1 MYQALYR
8 KYRPKTFDE
17 VAGQEVV
24 VKTLKNSV
32 INNKINHAY
41 LFAGP
46 RGCGKTTIAKI
57 FAKLVNCENSSNG
70 IPCNK
75 CVCCTQSNEQN
86 MDVIE
91 MDAASNN
98 GVDEIREINNKV
110 KLAPT
115 LGKYKI
121 YIIDEVHMLTIGAF
135 NALLKTLEEP
145 PAHVIFILAT
155 TDPHKVPITILSR
168 CQRFDLKKI
177 SDEQIYNRLKYICD
191 NENIKIEEDAIF
203 EIARLGDGSLRDAI
217 SILDQVVAY
226 TNETITL
233 NDIHEVNGTI
243 SQENVFEL
251 INCAV
256 NNNLT
261 GVINKINEY
270 SNRGKSIVKI
280 TEEIILFLRNSILF
294 KTTSDF
300 VEDKKNIYREIT
312 KKVSTKK
319 MLEYISIM
327 NESLLDMKKFSNPK
341 MILEL
346 AFIKLL
352 DEKEFNDK
360 KNEGEEKVI
369 EKKESS
375 IKKDLDKNSKINVQN
390 IDEETLNQNDKTVE
404 KKISKVEIDNKLN
417 EEILQE
423 LNDFVEIRV
432 NNTLSKFSKKET
444 LEFKNT
450 LKKIMDYVMDE
461 KYNIY
466 ATMILDGELKAV
478 SDEYAIFTYATSHLS
493 NLFNE
498 NIINIENLINEI
510 FNKHYKVVAVDLEK
524 WNIIKEDFNSKKRK
538 FEYKTEE
545 ISIEDIINKL
555 NKESADD
562 IQSRKLMKQ
571 YLKILNHLLQ
581 LKQREI
587 KK

>member
-32 INNKINHAY
+32 TNNKINHAY

-226 TNETITL
+226 TNEKITL

-375 IKKDLDKNSKINVQN
+375 IKKDLDKNSKINDQN
-390 IDEETLNQNDKTVE
+390 IDEETLNQNDKNLE

-417 EEILQE
+417 EQILQE

-555 NKESADD
+555 SKESDDD
-562 IQSRKLMKQ
+562 IQSLFG
-571 YLKILNHLLQ
+571 
-581 LKQREI
+581 EI
-587 KK
+587 VEYN

>member
-375 IKKDLDKNSKINVQN
+375 IKKDLDKNSKINDQN
-390 IDEETLNQNDKTVE
+390 IEEETLNQNDKTVE
-404 KKISKVEIDNKLN
+404 KKIIKVEIDNKLN
-417 EEILQE
+417 EQILQE

-478 SDEYAIFTYATSHLS
+478 SDEYAIFTYATSNLS
-493 NLFNE
+493 NIFNE

-562 IQSRKLMKQ
+562 IQSLFG
-571 YLKILNHLLQ
+571 
-581 LKQREI
+581 EI
-587 KK
+587 VEYN

>member
-24 VKTLKNSV
+24 VKTLQNSV

-57 FAKLVNCENSSNG
+57 FAKLVNCKNNSTG
-70 IPCNK
+70 IPCGN
-75 CVCCTQSNEQN
+75 CVCCTQTNEQN

-191 NENIKIEEDAIF
+191 NEKIEIDEDAIS

-226 TNETITL
+226 TNEKITL
-233 NDIHEVNGTI
+233 DDIHEVNGTI
-243 SQENVFEL
+243 SQKNVFEL
-251 INCAV
+251 INYAV
-256 NNNLT
+256 DNNLN
-261 GVINKINEY
+261 GVISKINEY
-270 SNRGKSIVKI
+270 NNRGKSIVKI

-300 VEDKKNIYREIT
+300 IEDKKNIYREIT
-312 KKVSTKK
+312 TKISTTK

-327 NESLLDMKKFSNPK
+327 NEALLDMKKFSNPK
-341 MILEL
+341 MLLEL
-346 AFIKLL
+346 LFIKLL

-360 KNEGEEKVI
+360 KNEIEE
-369 EKKESS
+369 
-375 IKKDLDKNSKINVQN
+375 
-390 IDEETLNQNDKTVE
+390 KTVE
-404 KKISKVEIDNKLN
+404 KKEASVKTNLDESSKINYQNVKKENLIQADKTMEKKINKVDTENNLD
-417 EEILQE
+417 EQILQE
-423 LNDFVEIRV
+423 LNNFVTIRV
-432 NNTLSKFSKKET
+432 NNTLSKFSKKDT

-461 KYNIY
+461 KYNVY

-478 SDEYAIFTYATSHLS
+478 SDEYAIFAYATSHLS

-498 NIINIENLINEI
+498 NIINIENLISEI

-524 WNIIKEDFNSKKRK
+524 WNIIKEDFNSKKKK
-538 FEYKTEE
+538 FEYQNEE
-545 ISIEDIINKL
+545 ITIDEIISKL
-555 NKESADD
+555 NKDSIDD
-562 IQSRKLMKQ
+562 IQSLFG
-571 YLKILNHLLQ
+571 
-581 LKQREI
+581 EI
-587 KK
+587 VEYN

>member
-8 KYRPKTFDE
+8 KYRPKSFE
-17 VAGQEVV
+17 EIAGQEVV
-24 VKTLKNSV
+24 VKTLQNAV

-57 FAKLVNCENSSNG
+57 FARLVNCQHNENG
-70 IPCNK
+70 IPCGK
-75 CVCCTQSNEQN
+75 CVCCTQTSEQN

-155 TDPHKVPITILSR
+155 TDPHKVPVTILSR

-177 SDEQIYNRLKYICD
+177 SDEQIFNRLKHICD
-191 NENIKIEEDAIF
+191 AENIKIEDDAVW
-203 EIARLGDGSLRDAI
+203 EISRLGDGSLRDAI

-226 TNETITL
+226 TNEIITL

-243 SQENVFEL
+243 SQENVAEL
-251 INCAV
+251 INNTV
-256 NNNLT
+256 DNKLSD
-261 GVINKINEY
+261 VINKITEY

-294 KTTSDF
+294 KTTSNF
-300 VEDKKNIYREIT
+300 IEDKKNIYREINN
-312 KKVSTKK
+312 KLSTEK

-346 AFIKLL
+346 AFIKLIDVKKADDKVVAI
-352 DEKEFNDK
+352 DEKEEIIKPEIEKETIIISQNFNVK
-360 KNEGEEKVI
+360 EEK
-369 EKKESS
+369 
-375 IKKDLDKNSKINVQN
+375 KKDNIETKNDRLDNNSN
-390 IDEETLNQNDKTVE
+390 DEIIQKLNQ
-404 KKISKVEIDNKLN
+404 
-417 EEILQE
+417 
-423 LNDFVEIRV
+423 FVEIRV

-450 LKKIMDYVMDE
+450 LKKVMDYVMDE

-478 SDEYAIFTYATSHLS
+478 SDEYAIFTYTTAHLS

-498 NIINIENLINEI
+498 NITNIENLINEI
-510 FNKHYKVVAVDLEK
+510 FSKHYKVVAVDLEK
-524 WNIIKEDFNSKKRK
+524 WNIIKEDFNSKKKK
-538 FEYKTEE
+538 FEYQNEE
-545 ISIEDIINKL
+545 ITIDEIISKL
-555 NKESADD
+555 NKDSIDD
-562 IQSRKLMKQ
+562 IQSLFG
-571 YLKILNHLLQ
+571 
-581 LKQREI
+581 EI
-587 KK
+587 VEYN

>member
-24 VKTLKNSV
+24 VKTLQNSV

-57 FAKLVNCENSSNG
+57 FAKLVNCKNNSTG
-70 IPCNK
+70 IPCGN
-75 CVCCTQSNEQN
+75 CVCCTQTNEQN

-191 NENIKIEEDAIF
+191 NEKIEIDEDAIS

-226 TNETITL
+226 TNEKITL
-233 NDIHEVNGTI
+233 DDIHEVNGTI
-243 SQENVFEL
+243 SQKNVFEL
-251 INCAV
+251 INYAV
-256 NNNLT
+256 DNNLN
-261 GVINKINEY
+261 GVISKINEY
-270 SNRGKSIVKI
+270 NNRGKSIVKI

-300 VEDKKNIYREIT
+300 IEDKKNIYREIT
-312 KKVSTKK
+312 TKISTTK

-327 NESLLDMKKFSNPK
+327 NEALLDMKKFSNPK
-341 MILEL
+341 MLLEL
-346 AFIKLL
+346 LFIKLL

-360 KNEGEEKVI
+360 KNEIEE
-369 EKKESS
+369 
-375 IKKDLDKNSKINVQN
+375 
-390 IDEETLNQNDKTVE
+390 KTVE
-404 KKISKVEIDNKLN
+404 KKEVSVKTNLDESSKINYQNVKKENLIQADKTMEKKINKVDTENNLD
-417 EEILQE
+417 EQILQE
-423 LNDFVEIRV
+423 LNNFVTIRV
-432 NNTLSKFSKKET
+432 NNTLSKFSKKDT

-461 KYNIY
+461 KYNVY

-478 SDEYAIFTYATSHLS
+478 SDEYAIFAYATSHLS

-498 NIINIENLINEI
+498 NIINIENLISEI

-524 WNIIKEDFNSKKRK
+524 WNIIKEDFNSKKKK

-545 ISIEDIINKL
+545 ISIEDIISKL
-555 NKESADD
+555 NKDNVDD
-562 IQSRKLMKQ
+562 MQSLFG
-571 YLKILNHLLQ
+571 
-581 LKQREI
+581 EI
-587 KK
+587 VEYN

>member
-375 IKKDLDKNSKINVQN
+375 IKKDLDKNSKINDQN
-390 IDEETLNQNDKTVE
+390 IEEETLNQNDKTVE
-404 KKISKVEIDNKLN
+404 KKIVKVEIDNKLN
-417 EEILQE
+417 EQILQE

-555 NKESADD
+555 SKESDDD
-562 IQSRKLMKQ
+562 IQSLFG
-571 YLKILNHLLQ
+571 
-581 LKQREI
+581 EI
-587 KK
+587 VEYN

>member
-177 SDEQIYNRLKYICD
+177 SDEQIFNRLKYICD

-375 IKKDLDKNSKINVQN
+375 IKKDLDKNSKINDQN
-390 IDEETLNQNDKTVE
+390 IEEETLNQNDKTVE
-404 KKISKVEIDNKLN
+404 KKIIKVEIDNKLN
-417 EEILQE
+417 EQILQE

-562 IQSRKLMKQ
+562 IQSLFG
-571 YLKILNHLLQ
+571 
-581 LKQREI
+581 EI
-587 KK
+587 VEYN

>member
-312 KKVSTKK
+312 KKVSTQK

-327 NESLLDMKKFSNPK
+327 NDSLLDMKKFSNPK

-375 IKKDLDKNSKINVQN
+375 IKKDLDKNSKINDQN
-390 IDEETLNQNDKTVE
+390 IDEETLNQNDKNLE

-417 EEILQE
+417 EQILQE

-562 IQSRKLMKQ
+562 IQSLFG
-571 YLKILNHLLQ
+571 
-581 LKQREI
+581 EI
-587 KK
+587 VEYN

>member
-375 IKKDLDKNSKINVQN
+375 IKKDLDKNSKINDQN
-390 IDEETLNQNDKTVE
+390 IEEETLNQNDKTVE
-404 KKISKVEIDNKLN
+404 KKIIKVEIDNKLN
-417 EEILQE
+417 VQILQE

-555 NKESADD
+555 NKESDD
-562 IQSRKLMKQ
+562 DMQSLFG
-571 YLKILNHLLQ
+571 
-581 LKQREI
+581 EI
-587 KK
+587 VEYN

>member
-24 VKTLKNSV
+24 VKTLQNSV

-57 FAKLVNCENSSNG
+57 FAKLVNCKNNSTG
-70 IPCNK
+70 IPCGN
-75 CVCCTQSNEQN
+75 CVCCTQTNEQN

-191 NENIKIEEDAIF
+191 NEKIEIDEDAIS

-226 TNETITL
+226 TNEKITL
-233 NDIHEVNGTI
+233 DDIHEVNGTI
-243 SQENVFEL
+243 SQKNVFEL
-251 INCAV
+251 INYAV
-256 NNNLT
+256 DNNLN
-261 GVINKINEY
+261 GVISKINEY
-270 SNRGKSIVKI
+270 NNRGKSIVKI

-300 VEDKKNIYREIT
+300 IEDKKNIYREIT
-312 KKVSTKK
+312 TKISTTK

-327 NESLLDMKKFSNPK
+327 NEALLDMKKFSNPK
-341 MILEL
+341 MLLEL
-346 AFIKLL
+346 LFIKLL

-360 KNEGEEKVI
+360 KNEIEE
-369 EKKESS
+369 
-375 IKKDLDKNSKINVQN
+375 
-390 IDEETLNQNDKTVE
+390 KTVE
-404 KKISKVEIDNKLN
+404 KKEASVKINLDESSKINYQNVKKENLIQADKTMEKKINKVDTENNLD
-417 EEILQE
+417 EQILQE
-423 LNDFVEIRV
+423 LNNFVTIRV
-432 NNTLSKFSKKET
+432 NNTLSKFSKKDT

-461 KYNIY
+461 KYNVY

-478 SDEYAIFTYATSHLS
+478 SDEYAIFAYATSHLS

-498 NIINIENLINEI
+498 NIINIENLISEI

-524 WNIIKEDFNSKKRK
+524 WNIIKEDFNSKKKK

-545 ISIEDIINKL
+545 ISIEDIISKL
-555 NKESADD
+555 NKDNVDD
-562 IQSRKLMKQ
+562 MQSLFG
-571 YLKILNHLLQ
+571 
-581 LKQREI
+581 EI
-587 KK
+587 VEYN

>member
-32 INNKINHAY
+32 TNNKINHAY

-226 TNETITL
+226 TNEKITL

-375 IKKDLDKNSKINVQN
+375 IKKDLDKNSKINDQN

-404 KKISKVEIDNKLN
+404 KKIIKVEIDNKLN
-417 EEILQE
+417 EQILQE

-555 NKESADD
+555 SKESDDD
-562 IQSRKLMKQ
+562 IQSLFG
-571 YLKILNHLLQ
+571 
-581 LKQREI
+581 EI
-587 KK
+587 VEYN

>member
-32 INNKINHAY
+32 TNNKINHAY

-243 SQENVFEL
+243 SQDNVFEL

-327 NESLLDMKKFSNPK
+327 NDSLLDMKKFSNPK

-375 IKKDLDKNSKINVQN
+375 IKKDLDKNSKINDQN
-390 IDEETLNQNDKTVE
+390 IEEETLNQNDKTVE
-404 KKISKVEIDNKLN
+404 KKIVKVEIDNKLN
-417 EEILQE
+417 EQILQE

-555 NKESADD
+555 SKESDDD
-562 IQSRKLMKQ
+562 IQSLFG
-571 YLKILNHLLQ
+571 
-581 LKQREI
+581 EI
-587 KK
+587 VEYN

>member
-375 IKKDLDKNSKINVQN
+375 IKKDLDKNSKINDQN
-390 IDEETLNQNDKTVE
+390 IEEETLNQNDKTVE
-404 KKISKVEIDNKLN
+404 KKIIKVEIDNKLN
-417 EEILQE
+417 EQILQE

-562 IQSRKLMKQ
+562 IQSLFG
-571 YLKILNHLLQ
+571 
-581 LKQREI
+581 EI
-587 KK
+587 VEYN

>member
-375 IKKDLDKNSKINVQN
+375 IKKDLDKNSKINDQN
-390 IDEETLNQNDKTVE
+390 IDEETLNQNDKNLE

-417 EEILQE
+417 EQILQE

-555 NKESADD
+555 NKESDD
-562 IQSRKLMKQ
+562 DMQSLFG
-571 YLKILNHLLQ
+571 
-581 LKQREI
+581 EI
-587 KK
+587 VEYN

>member
-32 INNKINHAY
+32 TNNKINHAY

-243 SQENVFEL
+243 SQDNVFEL

-300 VEDKKNIYREIT
+300 VENKKNIYREIT

-375 IKKDLDKNSKINVQN
+375 IKKDLDKNSKINDQN
-390 IDEETLNQNDKTVE
+390 IDEETLNQNDKNLE

-417 EEILQE
+417 EQILQE

-555 NKESADD
+555 SKESDDD
-562 IQSRKLMKQ
+562 IQSLFG
-571 YLKILNHLLQ
+571 
-581 LKQREI
+581 EI
-587 KK
+587 VEYN

>member
-32 INNKINHAY
+32 TNNKINHAY

-312 KKVSTKK
+312 AKVSTKK

-375 IKKDLDKNSKINVQN
+375 IKKDLGKNSKINDQN
-390 IDEETLNQNDKTVE
+390 IDEETLNQNDKNLE

-417 EEILQE
+417 EQILQE

-555 NKESADD
+555 SKESDDD
-562 IQSRKLMKQ
+562 IQSLFG
-571 YLKILNHLLQ
+571 
-581 LKQREI
+581 EI
-587 KK
+587 VEYN

>member
-203 EIARLGDGSLRDAI
+203 EIAQLGDGSLRDAI

-375 IKKDLDKNSKINVQN
+375 IKKDLDKNSKINDQN

-404 KKISKVEIDNKLN
+404 KKIIKVEIDNKLN
-417 EEILQE
+417 EQILQE

-562 IQSRKLMKQ
+562 IQSLFG
-571 YLKILNHLLQ
+571 
-581 LKQREI
+581 EI
-587 KK
+587 VEYN

>member
-32 INNKINHAY
+32 TNNKINHAY

-375 IKKDLDKNSKINVQN
+375 IKKDLDKNSKINDQN

-404 KKISKVEIDNKLN
+404 KKIIKVEIDNKLN
-417 EEILQE
+417 EQILQE

-555 NKESADD
+555 SKESDDD
-562 IQSRKLMKQ
+562 IQSLFG
-571 YLKILNHLLQ
+571 
-581 LKQREI
+581 EI
-587 KK
+587 VEYN

>member
-352 DEKEFNDK
+352 DKKEFNDK

-375 IKKDLDKNSKINVQN
+375 IKKDLDKNSKINDQN
-390 IDEETLNQNDKTVE
+390 IEEETLNQNDKILE
-404 KKISKVEIDNKLN
+404 KKIIKVEIDNKLN
-417 EEILQE
+417 EQILQE

-562 IQSRKLMKQ
+562 IQSLFG
-571 YLKILNHLLQ
+571 
-581 LKQREI
+581 EI
-587 KK
+587 VEYN

>member
-243 SQENVFEL
+243 SQENVFGL

-375 IKKDLDKNSKINVQN
+375 IKKDLDKNSKINDQN

-404 KKISKVEIDNKLN
+404 KKIIKVEIDNKLN
-417 EEILQE
+417 EQILQE

-562 IQSRKLMKQ
+562 IQSLFG
-571 YLKILNHLLQ
+571 
-581 LKQREI
+581 EI
-587 KK
+587 VEYN

>member
-32 INNKINHAY
+32 TNNKINHAY

-243 SQENVFEL
+243 SQDNVFEL

-327 NESLLDMKKFSNPK
+327 NEYLLDMKKFSNPK

-375 IKKDLDKNSKINVQN
+375 IKKDLDKNSKINDQN
-390 IDEETLNQNDKTVE
+390 IDEETLNQNDKNLE

-417 EEILQE
+417 EQILQE

-555 NKESADD
+555 SKESDDD
-562 IQSRKLMKQ
+562 IQSLFG
-571 YLKILNHLLQ
+571 
-581 LKQREI
+581 EI
-587 KK
+587 VEYN

>member
-375 IKKDLDKNSKINVQN
+375 IKKDLDKNSKINDQN
-390 IDEETLNQNDKTVE
+390 IEEETLNQNDKTVE
-404 KKISKVEIDNKLN
+404 KKIIKVEIDNKLN
-417 EEILQE
+417 EQILQE

-555 NKESADD
+555 NKESTDD
-562 IQSRKLMKQ
+562 IQSLFG
-571 YLKILNHLLQ
+571 
-581 LKQREI
+581 EI
-587 KK
+587 VEYN

>member
-24 VKTLKNSV
+24 VKTLKNSI

-57 FAKLVNCENSSNG
+57 FAKLVNCQNNSSG
-70 IPCNK
+70 IPCEE

-177 SDEQIYNRLKYICD
+177 DDEQIYKRLKYICD

-203 EIARLGDGSLRDAI
+203 EISRLGDGSLRDAI

-251 INCAV
+251 INYAV
-256 NNNLT
+256 DNNLN
-261 GVINKINEY
+261 GVISKINEY
-270 SNRGKSIVKI
+270 NNRGKSIVKI

-300 VEDKKNIYREIT
+300 IEDKKNIYREIT
-312 KKVSTKK
+312 AKISTDK
-319 MLEYISIM
+319 MLSYISIM
-327 NESLLDMKKFSNPK
+327 NDALLDMKKFSNPK

-346 AFIKLL
+346 AFIRLF
-352 DEKEFNDK
+352 DEKELK
-360 KNEGEEKVI
+360 KQQTDDIEIKVEKKGQNEEKQEI
-369 EKKESS
+369 NITTNSQISEE
-375 IKKDLDKNSKINVQN
+375 KNSKQIEKVLENNGVKRETEKRL
-390 IDEETLNQNDKTVE
+390 DEQ
-404 KKISKVEIDNKLN
+404 
-417 EEILQE
+417 ILQE
-423 LNDFVEIRV
+423 LNSFVTIRV
-432 NNTLSKFSKKET
+432 NNALSKFSKRDT
-444 LEFKNT
+444 LEFKNN

-478 SDEYAIFTYATSHLS
+478 SDEYAIFAYATSHLS

-498 NIINIENLINEI
+498 NIINIENLISQI
-510 FNKHYKVVAVDLEK
+510 FNKYYKVVAVDIEK

-538 FEYKTEE
+538 FEYKEEE
-545 ISIEDIINKL
+545 ISIEDIVNKL
-555 NKESADD
+555 NKDKDD
-562 IQSRKLMKQ
+562 DMQSLFG
-571 YLKILNHLLQ
+571 
-581 LKQREI
+581 EI
-587 KK
+587 VEYN